1 MDRQTVQPRIGEL
14 DFHARE
20 AINMLRGS
28 IQMAGYQ
35 MKVFAFTS
43 ALAHE
48 GKSSLAFRMACSLAA
63 LEGKRVVYVD
73 CDIRNS
79 RTKKRYR
86 ISRKTVGLSEY
97 LCGDAE
103 AEEIVYGTDNAQM
116 DIVFSG
122 KVAPNPSE
130 LCSNMRMDAL
140 LAGLKE
146 RYDYVIVDT
155 PPVNM
160 VVDAAI
166 IAPKCDLTLVVVE
179 CGVTAQQELTHTI
192 DVLERSEAK
201 ILGVVLNKVNSRNNR
216 YSKYGRYGKY
226 GKKYGYGHY
235 GYKKYGSY
243 GEGSE

>member
-1 MDRQTVQPRIGEL
+1 
-14 DFHARE
+14 
-20 AINMLRGS
+20 
-28 IQMAGYQ
+28 
-35 MKVFAFTS
+35 
-43 ALAHE
+43 
-48 GKSSLAFRMACSLAA
+48 
-63 LEGKRVVYVD
+63 
-73 CDIRNS
+73 
-79 RTKKRYR
+79 
-86 ISRKTVGLSEY
+86 
-97 LCGDAE
+97 
-103 AEEIVYGTDNAQM
+103 
-116 DIVFSG
+116 
-122 KVAPNPSE
+122 
-130 LCSNMRMDAL
+130 
-140 LAGLKE
+140 
-146 RYDYVIVDT
+146 
-155 PPVNM
+155 M